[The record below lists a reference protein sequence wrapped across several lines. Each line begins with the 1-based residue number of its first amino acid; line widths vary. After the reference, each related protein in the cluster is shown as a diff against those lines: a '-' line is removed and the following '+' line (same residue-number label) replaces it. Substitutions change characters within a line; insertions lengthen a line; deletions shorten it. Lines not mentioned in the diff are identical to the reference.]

1 LYTPAATSCFA
12 TQTTT
17 IIIIITTTTTTT
29 TYSTITTT
37 LSFQADCKATS
48 DDKT

>member
-1 LYTPAATSCFA
+1 LYTPAATSIFA

-17 IIIIITTTTTTT
+17 TTITTT

-48 DDKT
+48 DDNT

>member
-1 LYTPAATSCFA
+1 LYTPAATSSFA

-17 IIIIITTTTTTT
+17 TIMITTT
-29 TYSTITTT
+29 TYSTTTAT

-48 DDKT
+48 DDNT